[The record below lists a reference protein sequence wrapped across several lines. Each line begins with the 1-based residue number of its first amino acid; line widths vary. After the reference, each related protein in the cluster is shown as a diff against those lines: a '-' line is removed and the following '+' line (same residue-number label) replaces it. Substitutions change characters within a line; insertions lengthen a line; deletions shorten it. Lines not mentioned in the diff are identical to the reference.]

1 MSTLEAASL
10 SIDFAGQD
18 MVIPFQVEPLDVR
31 GRAVQL
37 GPMLDAILD
46 RHAYPEAVSRL
57 LAEAVTLT
65 VLLGTALKFE
75 GKFILQTKTD
85 GPVPLLVTD
94 FTTPD
99 SVRAYARYDADQVA
113 AAVTSGKATAPDL
126 LGHGVLAMTID
137 QGEYTQRYQGIVQ
150 LDGIGLEEVARRYFR
165 QSEQIPTEIRLAV
178 GEVLT
183 RNETAK
189 QGEGP
194 SHSWTAG
201 GVLLQ
206 FLPDSTERMR
216 QKDLPGGD
224 GALDDDGFQEDD
236 AWREAQALM
245 GTIDDV
251 ELTDTAVEPER
262 LLFRLFHEHGVR
274 IFDPTKVREECSC
287 SQEKVRAMLQ
297 GLTEQERAES
307 VEDGKILVTCQ
318 FCSEHYSFDPT
329 DFQQVEAKL
338 DHSGGGSNAEG
349 GTAALPH

>member
-1 MSTLEAASL
+1 MTTLQGASL

-18 MVIPFQVEPLDVR
+18 KVIPFHVEPLDVR

-46 RHAYPEAVSRL
+46 RHDYPEPVNRL

-99 SVRAYARYDADQVA
+99 SIRAYARFDEDKVA
-113 AAVTSGKATAPDL
+113 AAVAAGKTSAPDL
-126 LGHGVLAMTID
+126 LGEGVLAMTID
-137 QGEYTQRYQGIVQ
+137 QGQYTQRYQGIVQ

-183 RNETAK
+183 RKDDAK
-189 QGEGP
+189 KGEGP
-194 SHSWTAG
+194 NHGWTAG

-216 QKDLPGGD
+216 QKDLPGCD
-224 GALDDDGFQEDD
+224 GAEEEYGFQEDD

-245 GTIDDV
+245 GTIQDV
-251 ELTDTAVEPER
+251 ELTDSAVEPER
-262 LLFRLFHEHGVR
+262 LLFRLFNEHGVR
-274 IFDPTKVREECSC
+274 VYDPVDVIENCSC
-287 SQEKVRAMLQ
+287 SHEKVFNMLQ
-297 GLTEQERAES
+297 GLSDDERADS
-307 VEDGKILVTCQ
+307 LEDGKIHVTCQ
-318 FCSEHYSFDPT
+318 FCSERYSFDPSEFT
-329 DFQQVEAKL
+329 SPEA
-338 DHSGGGSNAEG
+338 SGGSIGDSPEVSA
-349 GTAALPH
+349 P